1 MSSTYKQRHRFII
14 ITLLLFMLA
23 NVVAAFHAYKFTHF
37 TERGK
42 KTLAPEKLS
51 VAGKLKTLMLGIDNP
66 RPVNRSFPQYPYSTI
81 FIDSDERLACWYIP
95 ADTARLPV
103 RGTIAMFHGYSGDK
117 SCMLQRAYEFRTLGY
132 NTFLVDFP
140 GSGGS
145 GGMRTTIGYNESKDV
160 RTVFQYLSSQ
170 DTGCVYLFGS
180 SMGAAAILKAV
191 DERKLKPS
199 GIILECPFGSM
210 YQTVC
215 ARFSNMHVPSVP
227 MAPILTFWGGLING
241 FNAFNHNP
249 AQYAAGVSCP
259 ALLIYG
265 LCDKNVSKK
274 ETNDI
279 FQALSGSK
287 KLLICEKSGHDNF
300 LKNSHD
306 KWVKGVTL
314 FLYQNR

>member
-1 MSSTYKQRHRFII
+1 MLSAYKLKRRFII
-14 ITLLLFMLA
+14 TTLLLFMLA

-51 VAGKLKTLMLGIDNP
+51 LAGKLKTLMLGIENP
-66 RPVNRSFPQYPYSTI
+66 RPVTRSIPQYPYSTI
-81 FIDSDERLACWYIP
+81 LIDSDERLACWYIP
-95 ADTARLPV
+95 ADTAILPAK
-103 RGTIAMFHGYSGDK
+103 GTVAMFHGYSGDK
-117 SCMLQRAYEFRTLGY
+117 SGMLQRAYEFRNLGY

-145 GGMRTTIGYNESKDV
+145 GGMRTTIGYNESKVV
-160 RTVFQYLSSQ
+160 RAVFQYLCSH
-170 DTGCVYLFGS
+170 DTGFVYLFGS
-180 SMGAAAILKAV
+180 SMGAVAILKAV
-191 DERKLKPS
+191 DESKLKPS

-215 ARFSNMHVPSVP
+215 ARFTNMHVPHVP
-227 MAPILTFWGGLING
+227 MASLLTFWGGLING

-249 AQYAAGVSCP
+249 VQYAAGVSCP

-265 LCDKNVSKK
+265 LHDKNVSKQ
-274 ETNDI
+274 ETNEI
-279 FQALSGSK
+279 FRALSGPK

-300 LKNSHD
+300 LQENKE
-306 KWVKGVTL
+306 KWVQGVSC
-314 FLYQNR
+314 FLYERK